1 MEPVPKLYSP
11 LELIGGSSCTLEQIS
26 PFSCGSSQE
35 RYSFVLD
42 DEITGTKGKNR
53 LGGLRSMGIFRLV
66 AMLLLAVGLMLAGAD
81 IMGMLEGGDAAMRSV
96 SGVWGTL
103 HPGSLE
109 TLSAEGG
116 PLAGSAGMVLDWP
129 AFALTGG
136 LGLVL
141 AILFRAR

>member
-1 MEPVPKLYSP
+1 
-11 LELIGGSSCTLEQIS
+11 
-26 PFSCGSSQE
+26 
-35 RYSFVLD
+35 
-42 DEITGTKGKNR
+42 
-53 LGGLRSMGIFRLV
+53 MGIFRLV

-81 IMGMLEGGDAAMRSV
+81 LMGMLEGGDAAMRSV

-109 TLSAEGG
+109 TMTAEGG
-116 PLAGSAGMVLDWP
+116 VMAGPAAMILDWP